1 MSSEPTCLV
10 RNLRPNTP
18 YVFVVRA
25 RNSHGLSG
33 PSNPSKLVTT
43 KGMRSSTLQ
52 SQLRDTAGTL
62 CCFVWFVFAARCY
75 ASAAYAVMR
84 CLSVRPPVTFVH
96 SVKTNKHILKIISPS
111 GSHTILVSPYPTAW
125 RRGRASNAGG
135 VGINCDSEP
144 ISDFIAC
151 CERCDRQVLSTR
163 RVGLW
168 QVVTLSAGSKR
179 RSLLMAG
186 DDDKMFLTTSLNVTP
201 KTIERHL
208 IVRGDKSVA

>member
-1 MSSEPTCLV
+1 MG
-10 RNLRPNTP
+10 TP
-18 YVFVVRA
+18 
-25 RNSHGLSG
+25 L
-33 PSNPSKLVTT
+33 
-43 KGMRSSTLQ
+43 
-52 SQLRDTAGTL
+52 AG
-62 CCFVWFVFAARCY
+62 
-75 ASAAYAVMR
+75 
-84 CLSVRPPVTFVH
+84 
-96 SVKTNKHILKIISPS
+96 
-111 GSHTILVSPYPTAW
+111 
-125 RRGRASNAGG
+125 ASNAGG

-168 QVVTLSAGSKR
+168 QVVTLSADSKR